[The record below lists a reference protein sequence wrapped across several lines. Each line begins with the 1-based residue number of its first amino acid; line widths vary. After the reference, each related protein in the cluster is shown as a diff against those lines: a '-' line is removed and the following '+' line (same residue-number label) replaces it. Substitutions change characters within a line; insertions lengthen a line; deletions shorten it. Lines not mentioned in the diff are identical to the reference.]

1 MSSSDYTTLK
11 KLNYLNNCTS
21 NVQNTCYTYQTPP
34 SCSSY
39 YISCAADTR
48 CSNNTTCNTAAT
60 TTCNTIATTTC
71 NTVDISTCNTLAT
84 ATCKQDTFSS
94 TIEEVLITPSLN
106 GAVTFNVCKNLSFTL
121 GLPVT
126 VSSSSNLNNYFE
138 GFIYDYDK
146 CSGNVT
152 VNKIQY
158 MSGIFTSPSSYLIN
172 VTNNIT
178 ELNSL
183 RNQITQ
189 LYALLDNSG
198 NTLLTQQNLD
208 VIELYYYFFNQDIRQ
223 DCDYELSALYLNTKM
238 NYLYTYF
245 FDIDITLSSNSGWNL
260 NNNTSVQLNTL
271 TNKISQMYIYFFGTY
286 TSSFTI
292 VTM

>member
-21 NVQNTCYTYQTPP
+21 NVENTCYTYQNQP

-39 YISCAADTR
+39 YISCAADTG
-48 CSNNTTCNTAAT
+48 CSNNTTCNTVAT
-60 TTCNTIATTTC
+60 STC
-71 NTVDISTCNTLAT
+71 NTVDISTCNTVAT
-84 ATCKQDTFSS
+84 ATCKQDTFS
-94 TIEEVLITPSLN
+94 TTTEDVLITPIIN
-106 GAVTFNVCKNLSFTL
+106 GAVTFTVCKNLSFTL

-223 DCDYELSALYLNTKM
+223 DCDYELTDLYLNTKM

-245 FDIDITLSSNSGWNL
+245 FGIDITLSSNFGWNL
-260 NNNTSVQLNTL
+260 NNTSVQLNTL

>member
-21 NVQNTCYTYQTPP
+21 NVQNTCYTYQNPPSYTYQNPP

-39 YISCAADTR
+39 YISCAADTG
-48 CSNNTTCNTAAT
+48 CSNNTTCNTVAT
-60 TTCNTIATTTC
+60 STC
-71 NTVDISTCNTLAT
+71 NTVDISTCNTVAT
-84 ATCKQDTFSS
+84 ATCKQDTFS
-94 TIEEVLITPSLN
+94 TTTEDVLITPIIN
-106 GAVTFNVCKNLSFTL
+106 GAVTFTVCKNLSFTL

-158 MSGIFTSPSSYLIN
+158 MSGIFTSPSNYLIN

-183 RNQITQ
+183 RNQITE
-189 LYALLDNSG
+189 LYALLDNSD
-198 NTLLTQQNLD
+198 NALLTQQSLD
-208 VIELYYYFFNQDIRQ
+208 VIELYYYFFAEDIRL
-223 DCDYELSALYLNTKM
+223 DCDYEVTEIYLNTKM

-245 FDIDITLSSNSGWNL
+245 FGIDITLSSNFGWNL
-260 NNNTSVQLNTL
+260 NNTSVQLNTL

>member
-21 NVQNTCYTYQTPP
+21 NVQNTCYTYQNPP

-39 YISCAADTR
+39 YISCATKSD
-48 CSNNTTCNTAAT
+48 CSNNN
-60 TTCNTIATTTC
+60 TC
-71 NTVDISTCNTLAT
+71 NTVDTCNTVAT
-84 ATCKQDTFSS
+84 CNTVDTCNTVTTCKQDTFSS

-106 GAVTFNVCKNLSFTL
+106 GAVTFTVCKNLSFIL

-146 CSGNVT
+146 CSGNIT

-158 MSGIFTSPSSYLIN
+158 ISGIFTAPSIYLIN

-198 NTLLTQQNLD
+198 NTLLTQQNSD

-223 DCDYELSALYLNTKM
+223 DGDYTLSDVYLNTKM

-260 NNNTSVQLNTL
+260 NNTSVQLNTL

-292 VTM
+292 VIM

>member
-21 NVQNTCYTYQTPP
+21 NVQNTCYTYQNPP
-34 SCSSY
+34 NCSSY
-39 YISCAADTR
+39 YISCAADTD
-48 CSNNTTCNTAAT
+48 CSNNTTCNTVATCDT
-60 TTCNTIATTTC
+60 TTI
-71 NTVDISTCNTLAT
+71 
-84 ATCKQDTFSS
+84 CKQDTFSS
-94 TIEEVLITPSLN
+94 TIEEVLITPSVN
-106 GAVTFNVCKNLSFTL
+106 GAVTFTVCKNLSFTL

-126 VSSSSNLNNYFE
+126 VSSSTNLNNYFE

-146 CSGNVT
+146 CSGNIT

-158 MSGIFTSPSSYLIN
+158 ISGIFTAPSIYLIN

-189 LYALLDNSG
+189 LYALLDGSG
-198 NTLLTQQNLD
+198 NTNLLLNQQNLD

-223 DCDYELSALYLNTKM
+223 DSDYVLSETYLNSKM
-238 NYLYTYF
+238 NYLYLYF
-245 FDIDITLSSNSGWNL
+245 FDINIMLSSNSGWNP
-260 NNNTSVQLNTL
+260 NNSSVQLNTL